1 MESIDAITVSMNG
14 DYSEEFVQMIEERID
29 GALTPVGFSRTGKT
43 VRPDG
48 VDIHLHQF
56 ARAL

>member
-1 MESIDAITVSMNG
+1 MEGIDAITVSMNG

-29 GALTPVGFSRTGKT
+29 GALAPVGFFRTGKT